1 MTIKN
6 KCSKIY
12 KVRKGCETMEEN
24 KLAIQNELTNEDIKN
39 LIYTIRGKQVMLD
52 SDVAML
58 YHYETKKLNQAV
70 KRNIDRFPEKFCFQL
85 TEDEFSNLRSQ
96 IVTLDKNSTSENS
109 TTHSLRSQITTLNE
123 NIGRGKHRKYLPYVF
138 TEQGIAML
146 SGLLKND
153 IAVQVSIHIMDAFVE
168 MRKFLML
175 NGQAFERLTSM
186 EYKLLEH
193 DKKFDEVFNQ
203 LQLEENIKQRI
214 FFDGQIYDAY
224 SLIVDIIRMANNKIL
239 IIDNYIDDS
248 VLKMLAKKKSNVEVV
263 ILTSDKSNIET
274 IDIKKFNKEYPILKV
289 AKTNKFH
296 DRFIIIDNKEMYHL
310 GASIKDLG
318 KKCFGIN
325 KIEDIEII
333 EKIIN
338 L

>member
-1 MTIKN
+1 MLEHMFYN
-6 KCSKIY
+6 
-12 KVRKGCETMEEN
+12 VDMLNLGCEFMEEN
-24 KLAIQNELTNEDIKN
+24 KLSIQNEISNEEIKN

-58 YHYETKKLNQAV
+58 YHYPTKRINETVN
-70 KRNIDRFPEKFCFQL
+70 RNKQRFPENFCFQL
-85 TEDEFSNLRSQ
+85 TDEEYEVLRCKDSIQ
-96 IVTLDKNSTSENS
+96 ENFDN
-109 TTHSLRSQITTLNE
+109 SLRSQFATLNE

-153 IAVQVSIHIMDAFVE
+153 IAIQVSINIMNAFVE

-175 NGQAFERLTSM
+175 NGQVFERLTSM

-203 LQLEENIKQRI
+203 LQFEENIKQRI
-214 FFDGQIYDAY
+214 FFQGQIYDAY
-224 SLIVDIIRMANNKIL
+224 SLIIDIIKRANKKIL

-248 VLKMLAKKKSNVEVV
+248 VLKMLAKKKKHVEVV
-263 ILTSDKSNIET
+263 ILTSDKTNIQN
-274 IDIKKFNKEYPILKV
+274 IDIQKFNKQYPILKV
-289 AKTNKFH
+289 SKTNKFH
-296 DRFIIIDNKEMYHL
+296 DRFIVIDNGEMYHL

-318 KKCFGIN
+318 KKCFGIS
-325 KIEDIEII
+325 KIEDKEII
-333 EKIIN
+333 AKIIN